1 MPATVTIT
9 LEARPGVLAVPA
21 GAVHSDGTGSH
32 VLLLHCPAAGRN
44 GRCRTHAVPV
54 ATGITVDQ
62 LTQITAGVNPG
73 DTVAVP

>member
-9 LEARPGVLAVPA
+9 LEALPGVLAVPA
-21 GAVHSDGTGSH
+21 EAVHSDGAGTH
-32 VLLLHCPAAGRN
+32 VLLLHCPAPGRT
-44 GRCRTHAVPV
+44 GHCRSRPVPV
-54 ATGITVDQ
+54 ATGVTVDQ